1 MIRIFFLC
9 VNHNIILD
17 LYPMIIFLKELNLK
31 QWEKSHGIILL
42 TTCHNFAVSST
53 SQNEYH
59 LTNFPQWG
67 QPCGLIMVSNLT
79 WLDISL
85 ITKAKIQIYFE
96 IAFKINWLLI
106 LQPVTIIP
114 TKWLVYRLEIAI
126 PNDQITKVSNF
137 WIKNTYDG
145 VTCIYIFFLNFF
157 RITVINQLNALRK
170 MKVFCGMQYAQ
181 FCNSHQT
188 FRAWK

>member
-1 MIRIFFLC
+1 MLLLFIRIVTNNTKSMIRIFFLC

-85 ITKAKIQIYFE
+85 VTKAKIQIYFE
-96 IAFKINWLLI
+96 IALKINWLLI
-106 LQPVTIIP
+106 LQPVN
-114 TKWLVYRLEIAI
+114 YHHS
-126 PNDQITKVSNF
+126 DKV
-137 WIKNTYDG
+137 IGLQVRD
-145 VTCIYIFFLNFF
+145 C
-157 RITVINQLNALRK
+157 
-170 MKVFCGMQYAQ
+170 
-181 FCNSHQT
+181 HP
-188 FRAWK
+188 